1 MNEKL
6 PAFLIWA
13 AMGLLFVILGVHA
26 FFAKKPQHFWANV
39 KMAEVTDV
47 KKYNRAVGKLFIA
60 FGAVFA
66 LIGLPLLMEN
76 EAWVILSVLG
86 TVSAPSALWVSRTAY
101 FRNLSYALIYIPH
114 S

>member
-13 AMGLLFVILGVHA
+13 AMGLLFVILGVRA

-86 TVSAPSALWVSRTAY
+86 TV
-101 FRNLSYALIYIPH
+101 LSMIVMMVIYSTVIETKYKKENKR
-114 S
+114 

>member
-86 TVSAPSALWVSRTAY
+86 TV
-101 FRNLSYALIYIPH
+101 LSMIVMMVIYSTVIEKKYKKENKR
-114 S
+114 